1 MQHRLSGT
9 ALCISGLVAC
19 PCHLVITLPL
29 ALSLLA
35 GTAAGAWLATHQ
47 SLVFLVA
54 TVYFVVALG
63 LGYWLWSAPS
73 APGKR
78 ALQSVGNACPTCP
91 PLGKPGEAPHDEP
104 LEVLP

>member
-1 MQHRLSGT
+1 MKRRLSG
-9 ALCISGLVAC
+9 AAFFISGLVAC

-35 GTAAGAWLATHQ
+35 GTTAGAWLATHQ
-47 SLVFLVA
+47 GLVFLVA

-63 LGYWLWSAPS
+63 FGYWLWFAPT
-73 APGKR
+73 APARR
-78 ALQSVGNACPTCP
+78 ALQSRGNACPTCP
-91 PLGKPGEAPHDEP
+91 PLGKPAEAPHDEP